1 MCFAN
6 IKGEKN
12 PQKEKKKE
20 RSLTFWPLKS
30 CHPSGPGTQPPTHL
44 ATAGPEMM
52 NISHCGFFGFFKN
65 RRKGIWLEC
74 GMPGFPDTAAYTG
87 K

>member
-6 IKGEKN
+6 TKGEKN
-12 PQKEKKKE
+12 PQKEKTKE

-30 CHPSGPGTQPPTHL
+30 CHPSGPGTLPPTYL

-52 NISHCGFFGFFKN
+52 NTSHCGFFGFSKIEE
-65 RRKGIWLEC
+65 KGF
-74 GMPGFPDTAAYTG
+74 G
-87 K
+87 